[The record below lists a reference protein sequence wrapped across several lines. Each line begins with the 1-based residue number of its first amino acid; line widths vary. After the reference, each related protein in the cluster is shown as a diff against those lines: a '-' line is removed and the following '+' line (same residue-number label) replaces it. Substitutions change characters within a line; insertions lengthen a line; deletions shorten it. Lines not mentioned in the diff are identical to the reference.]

1 MKNTTKN
8 NLIAELEMLGNEIE
22 DKNIDYAV
30 MHGGLHNLTIKELR
44 EEIECAKNALKTG
57 KKRPVYD
64 KEEGDRISAFIDTLL
79 MMHNN

>member
-22 DKNIDYAV
+22 DKNINYAV

-44 EEIECAKNALKTG
+44 EEIECAKNALNG
-57 KKRPVYD
+57 NKKIVKKNPNEKPFD
-64 KEEGDRISAFIDTLL
+64 MDFIWKL
-79 MMHNN
+79 MK